1 MIEIR
6 QKLSVSV
13 IIPAHNEAD
22 NIKTVISATKK
33 VREVDEILVV
43 NDGSTDDTVN
53 VAKKCGAKVI
63 SIIENKGKGHAMKIG
78 GARSKGDVLVFLDA
92 DLKNI
97 TPEKIRKI
105 IDPFRDL
112 YDFVKTRFDRR
123 AGRVTE
129 LTAKPLL
136 GHFFPKIEKNFSQP
150 LSGQI
155 GIRKELFKKLT
166 LEDDYGWM
174 LGC

>member
-78 GARSKGDVLVFLDA
+78 GGGKVQ
-92 DLKNI
+92 
-97 TPEKIRKI
+97 
-105 IDPFRDL
+105 
-112 YDFVKTRFDRR
+112 RR
-123 AGRVTE
+123 CFG
-129 LTAKPLL
+129 
-136 GHFFPKIEKNFSQP
+136 FS
-150 LSGQI
+150 
-155 GIRKELFKKLT
+155 
-166 LEDDYGWM
+166 
-174 LGC
+174 

>member
-1 MIEIR
+1 M
-6 QKLSVSV
+6 
-13 IIPAHNEAD
+13 
-22 NIKTVISATKK
+22 
-33 VREVDEILVV
+33 
-43 NDGSTDDTVN
+43 G
-53 VAKKCGAKVI
+53 
-63 SIIENKGKGHAMKIG
+63 G

-166 LEDDYGWM
+166 LEDDYGVDVGM
-174 LGC
+174 LIDVVEAGAKTKEVYFGKLEHHEKKLANLNKTAKQVSRVILNRAAKYNKIEEGLQEIKS